1 MLTKVEKSPA
11 GMRCQA
17 GDFIYISP
25 MRYFLWLTEI
35 TLLTLVSCTHRPV
48 RFERLTASQ
57 TGIDFAN
64 TITESDSLNVLEFE
78 YIYNGGGVGI
88 GDFNGDGLQDVFFA
102 GNQVSS
108 RLYLNRGNFKFDD
121 ITIPAGVSTKFWCT
135 GVAVTDINQD
145 GRQDIYLSTI
155 HPNRNQAVPNLLF
168 LNQGNDANGIPRF
181 EESAQAV
188 GLADSSYSTQATFL
202 DYDHDGDLD
211 VFLLTNALEAFNRN
225 NVIGPHNDGSARSR
239 DKLFRND
246 GITLGAESQEQRAL
260 NHAPRSMPHALPHFT
275 DVSTQAG
282 LLHEGWGLGVIVNDV
297 NQDGW
302 PDIYVA
308 NDFQSNDVW
317 LVNNHDGTFSN
328 RIAETLKHQSHNSM
342 GMDMADINND
352 GLNDLA
358 VVDML
363 PDDNQRQK
371 TMFSTIPYDRFQM
384 ARRLGYQP
392 QYIRNVLQL
401 NRGFW
406 EGARSV
412 GPGAGS
418 KEQGVRP
425 PSTKLQAINTA
436 SLSQSPVRHA
446 PRPLPLFSD
455 IGYLAGTAATDWSWS
470 ALFSDLDNDGF
481 RDLLITN
488 GYRKDITDLD
498 FTSYNRD
505 AGMFGTDADRRTQ
518 LLKRIE
524 DLEPVYKPNFLF
536 HNNANGHPD
545 SLHFT
550 NVAPDWGLTELS
562 FTNGTAYADF
572 DNDGDMDLVMN
583 NINDPA
589 FIYRN
594 QTVEQTKDASANH
607 FLKINLSGKPGNLE
621 GLGAK
626 VAIWAGGHLQYT
638 EYTRQRGYQ
647 STMPSGIHLGL
658 GSAKRIDSLKIVWPN
673 GTGQL
678 LRNVATNQTLTL
690 DERKA
695 VLQSSTFMQL
705 QSPANPLLTEVT
717 NLAGLDFQHQ
727 EDDFVDYKAQQTLL
741 PHKHSQLGPG
751 MAIGDVDGNG
761 LDDIYVAG
769 SANKG
774 GTFFLQQPNQ
784 KAGSPKFLRKD
795 RSAKKPEETGVL
807 LFDADNDGDL
817 DLYTVNGS
825 TEFGKNEAIYQDSL
839 YLNDGKGNFRV
850 SPRALPNTMSSGSCV
865 IATDFDHDGDLDLFV
880 GGRVVPQRYPE
891 PARSYL
897 LRNDSR
903 PGQPEQ
909 VHFTDVTDQLAPGL
923 GQAGLICAAL
933 WTDVDNDSWPDL
945 MLAGEFMPITVFKS
959 QQGQRFIPMQTPEL
973 AKAVGFWNS
982 LTAGDFDNDGDMDY
996 VAGNLGL
1003 NSRLQAS
1010 ANQPV
1015 SVYAA
1020 DYDKN
1025 GTLDPILSVF
1035 NGNVEYPFHPR
1046 DVLTDQIPSF
1056 KKKMTSYAAYGQTTL
1071 TSLLSADEQKQ
1082 AVIKRATYLSSAY
1095 IENRAGT
1102 LVLHNLPIEAQ
1113 FSPVFGS
1120 ATTDLNHDGNLDI
1133 LLIGNDY
1140 ATEVLSGWQ
1149 DAGLGL
1155 CLVGDG
1161 KGHFISLRPAN
1172 SGFVVDGDAKALASI
1187 LLANGQL
1194 YYVATQNNGPLRVF
1208 KEANNPVTY
1217 QRVKPADSQLVQ
1229 PTTNGKKRKIEF
1241 NYGSGY
1247 LSQSS
1252 RVVPTRVVEK
1262 NFN

>member
-1 MLTKVEKSPA
+1 LLTKVEKSPA
-11 GMRCQA
+11 GQCCQA

-25 MRYFLWLTEI
+25 MRYFLWLTGI
-35 TLLTLVSCTHRPV
+35 TLLTLVSCTHHPA
-48 RFERLTASQ
+48 RFERLIASQ

-78 YIYNGGGVGI
+78 YIYNGGGVGV
-88 GDFNGDGLQDVFFA
+88 GDFNGDGLQDIFFA

-108 RLYLNRGNFKFDD
+108 RLYLNKGNFKFED

-135 GVAVTDINQD
+135 GVAIADINQD
-145 GRQDIYLSTI
+145 GRQDIYVSTI
-155 HPNRNQAVPNLLF
+155 HPNRNQSVPNLLF
-168 LNQGNDANGIPRF
+168 LNQGNDASGVPRF
-181 EESAQAV
+181 KESAQAV

-225 NVIGPHNDGSARSR
+225 NVIGPRNDGSARSQ

-246 GITLGAESQEQRAL
+246 SKGGVGREGGKGFIASPSSLSSHSSL
-260 NHAPRSMPHALPHFT
+260 HFT

-317 LVNNHDGTFSN
+317 LVNNQDGTFSN

-406 EGARSV
+406 EGAEGM
-412 GPGAGS
+412 GPRAKGKNDLTPQAS
-418 KEQGVRP
+418 S
-425 PSTKLQAINTA
+425 ST
-436 SLSQSPVRHA
+436 

-505 AGMFGTDADRRTQ
+505 AGMFGTDAGRRTQ

-550 NVAPDWGLTELS
+550 NVASDWGLTESS

-594 QTVEQTKDASANH
+594 QTVEQTKDSLVNH

-626 VAIWAGGHLQYT
+626 VAIWAAGHLQYT

-647 STMPSGIHLGL
+647 STMASGIHLGL
-658 GSAKRIDSLKIVWPN
+658 GLVKRIDSLKIVWPN

-678 LRNVATNQTLTL
+678 IRNVAINQTLTL
-690 DERKA
+690 DEGKA
-695 VLQSSTFMQL
+695 VPQPSTFMQL
-705 QSPANPLLTEVT
+705 QPPANPLLTEVT
-717 NLAGLDFQHQ
+717 DLSGLNFQHQ

-741 PHKHSQLGPG
+741 SHKHSQLGPG
-751 MAIGDVDGNG
+751 MAVGDVNGNG

-774 GTFFLQQPNQ
+774 GTFFLQQGSQ
-784 KAGSPKFLRKD
+784 KAGPPRFIQKD
-795 RSAKKPEETGVL
+795 RPAKKPEETGVL
-807 LFDADNDGDL
+807 LFDADSDGDL
-817 DLYTVNGS
+817 DLYAVHGS

-839 YLNDGKGNFRV
+839 YLNDGKGNFRA
-850 SPRALPNTMSSGSCV
+850 SPKALPNTMSSGSCV
-865 IATDFDHDGDLDLFV
+865 IATDFDHDGDLDLFI

-903 PGQPEQ
+903 PGQPDQ
-909 VHFTDVTDQLAPGL
+909 VRFTDVTDQLTPGL
-923 GQAGLICAAL
+923 GQAGLICSAL
-933 WTDVDNDSWPDL
+933 WTDVDNDNWTDL
-945 MLAGEFMPITVFKS
+945 MLAGEFMPITVFKN
-959 QQGQRFIPMQTPEL
+959 QQGQRFTPMQTPEL

-1010 ANQPV
+1010 ADQPV

-1035 NGNVEYPFHPR
+1035 NGGVEYPFHPR

-1071 TSLLSADEQKQ
+1071 ANLLSADEQKQ
-1082 AVIKRATYLSSAY
+1082 ATIKRATYLSSAY
-1095 IENRAGT
+1095 IENRSGT

-1120 ATTDLNHDGNLDI
+1120 SATDLNHDGNLDI

-1155 CLVGDG
+1155 CLLGDG
-1161 KGHFISLRPAN
+1161 KGHFQSITPAN
-1172 SGFVVDGDAKALASI
+1172 SGFVVDGDVKALSSL

-1208 KEANNPVTY
+1208 KETNNYETY
-1217 QRVKPADSQLVQ
+1217 QHAKPADAQLIQ
-1229 PTTNGKKRKIEF
+1229 PMTNGKRRKIEF
-1241 NYGSGY
+1241 NYGNGY

-1252 RVVPTRVVEK
+1252 RIIPSRVLEK
-1262 NFN
+1262 HPN